1 MERVLPDLDD
11 FRHWLPVQLRFN
23 DIDIL
28 GHLNN
33 IVYFSL
39 YDLAKAMFIQSLRK
53 EQIYWRKVDCV
64 IANIDCAYIH
74 PIYFGDQM
82 EVATRCIH
90 IGDRSFTLEQCL
102 VEKSSRQIRSI
113 CTTVMVCFDPDTGK
127 SAPMNESLR
136 SALSAHYKDAA
147 GREP

>member
-113 CTTVMVCFDPDTGK
+113 GSHERIAALCPL
-127 SAPMNESLR
+127 SSLQGCCR
-136 SALSAHYKDAA
+136 PRTLSLLSAL
-147 GREP
+147 